1 MKFNDTENWDNGSK
15 ELIKDLRGKVNMA
28 VMQGEVVVK
37 KKEDKQNNRVRVF
50 YFENQCDHFCNVIFS
65 VRTWTKN
72 CIV

>member
-37 KKEDKQNNRVRVF
+37 KKKKINKTTEYEFFIFKT
-50 YFENQCDHFCNVIFS
+50 NVTTF
-65 VRTWTKN
+65 VM
-72 CIV
+72 